1 MIHLFQHSF
10 LNFEFRPFSWLSLNN
25 LLRLTGLERASTSA
39 SNAAFTGVSIKTALT
54 LGFRFR
60 ISLRASAFGKGLI
73 STGLT

>member
-10 LNFEFRPFSWLSLNN
+10 LNFGFRPFSWLSLNN
-25 LLRLTGLERASTSA
+25 LLRVTGLERPSTSA
-39 SNAAFTGVSIKTALT
+39 SSTAFTAVSAKTALP

-60 ISLRASAFGKGLI
+60 VSLHASAFGKGLI